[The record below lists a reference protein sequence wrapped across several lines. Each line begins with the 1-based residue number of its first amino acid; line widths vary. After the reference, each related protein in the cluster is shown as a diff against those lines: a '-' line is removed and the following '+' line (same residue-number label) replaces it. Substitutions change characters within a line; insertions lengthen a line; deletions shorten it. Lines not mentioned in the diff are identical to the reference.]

1 MTRMCK
7 FHVKTPA
14 APADERVE
22 QGLEA
27 GAGVEAGAYDRTIV
41 RLS

>member
-1 MTRMCK
+1 MCK

-14 APADERVE
+14 APADEHVD
-22 QGLEA
+22 QGLGG